1 MGSAKVGVAYIRCSL
16 AQQKLSPEAQRAA
29 IEAYAAREGV
39 SVVAWHVDRGVSG
52 ASAAETRPGLCS
64 ALAALREHRA
74 GVLLVA
80 RRDRVARDAVI
91 AGLVERAAAGA
102 GAVLVSA
109 AGEGSGSTP
118 ADGLI
123 RGVIDSVSAY
133 ERLVLKARTKAA
145 LAAKAARGERVSRHP
160 PYGFAI
166 GACGVM
172 LVPSDAEQAII
183 RRAAEHR
190 AAGLSLRGVSASLAL
205 EGLRNRA
212 GRDFDPNAI
221 ANMLARRAG

>member
-29 IEAYAAREGV
+29 IEAYAARENV

-52 ASAAETRPGLCS
+52 ASAAETRPGLVG
-64 ALAALREHRA
+64 ALASLRERRA

-91 AGLVERAAAGA
+91 AGLVERACAGA

-145 LAAKAARGERVSRHP
+145 LAAKAARGERVSRHA
-160 PYGFAI
+160 PYGFEV
-166 GACGVM
+166 GPCGVR
-172 LVPSDAEQAII
+172 VVAHAAEQAVVA
-183 RRAAEHR
+183 RAAELR
-190 AAGLSLRGVSASLAL
+190 AGGLSLRATSAALAS
-205 EGLRNRA
+205 EGRVNRA
-212 GRDFDPNAI
+212 GRAFDPNAI
-221 ANMLARRAG
+221 MNMLARRAG